1 MRKSSLLGIV
11 GIIYLIALLATDRAA
26 SAQAGSTGGTVGK
39 TDKSASGGEEGI
51 ETNQKRKTSGRP
63 QASRQRKT
71 GGGSCQKIVGTW
83 TWHYILDSETVLS
96 EGGAGRNNT
105 GPEAVWT
112 CSAGIATATW
122 DNGFVDT
129 ITISGDGNTLF
140 IKNNEGKSFTA
151 DRK

>member
-1 MRKSSLLGIV
+1 MIK
-11 GIIYLIALLATDRAA
+11 LIAITVACGLAALLATDRI
-26 SAQAGSTGGTVGK
+26 SFGQAGSTGGTVGK
-39 TDKSASGGEEGI
+39 TDKSVSGGEESV

-63 QASRQRKT
+63 QATGQRKT

-83 TWHYILDSETVLS
+83 TWHYFLDTETVLS
-96 EGGAGRNNT
+96 EGGVGRNST
-105 GPEAVWT
+105 GPKGAWT
-112 CSAGIATATW
+112 CSAGIATAKW

-129 ITISGDGNTLF
+129 ITVSGDGNTLF